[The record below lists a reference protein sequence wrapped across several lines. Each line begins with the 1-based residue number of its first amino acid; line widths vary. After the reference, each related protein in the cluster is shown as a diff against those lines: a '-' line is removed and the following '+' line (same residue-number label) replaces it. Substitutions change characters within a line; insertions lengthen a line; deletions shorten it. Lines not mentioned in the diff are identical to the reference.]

1 MRVEVAPLLGAV
13 QRVVGRVEIED
24 DLPGRRAVRL
34 QEQRDHQPVDRRRV
48 GGDPLAAVARRLV
61 RDAELE
67 PVERAR
73 AGQRMAAVAVPHPVG
88 AGDVAAADGQRQN
101 AVVAQLVVVVE
112 ILVSQRSAQSARNA
126 GARVTSTSANSASL
140 APLMGNTQDTPGNCV
155 GFGVRKGRTC
165 RAQTPRGLQAVV
177 TTGLSAPR
185 GCLREAR
192 FSTPCGVFFTHTHHA

>member
-34 QEQRDHQPVDRRRV
+34 QEQLDHQPVDLCRV

-73 AGQRMAAVAVPHPVG
+73 ASQRMTAVAVPHPVG
-88 AGDVAAADGQRQN
+88 AGEVAAADGQRQH

-112 ILVSQRSAQSARNA
+112 ILVSQRDRHDPLRDETVQP
-126 GARVTSTSANSASL
+126 VL
-140 APLMGNTQDTPGNCV
+140 AAPGV
-155 GFGVRKGRTC
+155 AMV
-165 RAQTPRGLQAVV
+165 
-177 TTGLSAPR
+177 
-185 GCLREAR
+185 REASR
-192 FSTPCGVFFTHTHHA
+192 EPSGHAEHAVSQSRVSTRIWAKNRPVL